1 MKTIGIIGGMGPA
14 ATVDLYAKII
24 AATAA
29 ARDQDHPRVLI
40 DSNTAMPDRN
50 AALDGDGP
58 SPAPMLAAT
67 AAGLERAGAELIAMS
82 CNTAHAFQ
90 RDIEAAIGAPFISMI
105 DATADDTLARAPKVK
120 RVAVLAA
127 TGCVR
132 AGLYQRAFAA
142 RGVEAMLLGGA
153 EHARFMD
160 LVYAIKGGDLGAR
173 VRAQMRELAT
183 GLLGAGSDA
192 LVAGCT
198 EVPLVLSQSDIDAP
212 LIDSA
217 AALATCLV
225 ALARAAPDSPQRRK

>member
-1 MKTIGIIGGMGPA
+1 MKAIGIIGGMGPA
-14 ATVDLYAKII
+14 ATVDLYAKIV

-40 DSNTAMPDRN
+40 DANTTMPDRN
-50 AALDGDGP
+50 AALEGEGP

-90 RDIEAAIGAPFISMI
+90 SDIEAAISVPFVSMI
-105 DATADDTLARAPKVK
+105 DATADATLARAPGAA

-127 TGCVR
+127 SGCVR

-142 RGVEAMLLGGA
+142 RGVEAVLLGDA
-153 EHARFMD
+153 EHARFMG
-160 LVYAIKGGDLGAR
+160 LVYAIKGGDLSAR
-173 VRAQMRELAT
+173 VREQMRGLAT
-183 GLLGAGSDA
+183 GLLHAGPGA
-192 LVAGCT
+192 LVGGCT
-198 EVPLVLSQSDIDAP
+198 EVPLVLAQGDIDAP

-217 AALATCLV
+217 AALAARLV
-225 ALARAAPDSPQRRK
+225 TIARA

>member
-14 ATVDLYAKII
+14 ATVDLYAKIV

-29 ARDQDHPRVLI
+29 PRDQDHPRVLI
-40 DSNTAMPDRN
+40 DSNTTMPDRN
-50 AALDGDGP
+50 VALDGDGP

-67 AAGLERAGAELIAMS
+67 AVGLERAGAELIAMS

-90 RDIEAAIGAPFISMI
+90 RDIEAAIAAPFVSMI
-105 DATADDTLARAPKVK
+105 EATADATLARAPKAN

-142 RGVEAMLLGGA
+142 RGIEAVLLGNA

-173 VRAQMRELAT
+173 VREQMRALAT
-183 GLLGAGSDA
+183 GLLRDGPDA

-198 EVPLVLSQSDIDAP
+198 EVPLVLAQSDIEAP

-217 AALATCLV
+217 AALAARLV
-225 ALARAAPDSPQRRK
+225 ALSRA